1 MILAL
6 DTGNTHI
13 VVGCMEGTDTVHS
26 FRVKTDTGRTEYEYA
41 ALFRQLLSIWDVYPA
56 ELEGAIISSVV
67 PPLTPHLVS
76 AVHMLTGK
84 KPLVVGVGMKTG
96 LNILLEQPSSLGAD
110 MVVGSVAALDLYKPP
125 MIVVDMGT
133 VTKLFALDE
142 KGSYLGG
149 SLFPGLVVSLNSLSN
164 STAQLPMVPLEAPKK
179 AIGTNTVTAMQSGV
193 VFGAAAMIDGIIDR
207 MEEELGGPA
216 TLVATGGNAKFV
228 IPVCRHRFICNDD
241 LLMHGLAVLY
251 KKNKK

>member
-13 VVGCMEGTDTVHS
+13 VVGCMEGTKTLHS

-41 ALFRQLLSIWDVYPA
+41 ALFRQLLSIWDVFPG
-56 ELEGAIISSVV
+56 EIEGAIISSVV
-67 PPLTPHLVS
+67 PQLTAHLSS
-76 AVHMLTGK
+76 AVFMLTGK

-133 VTKLFALDE
+133 VTKLFALDQN
-142 KGSYLGG
+142 GSYLGG
-149 SLFPGLVVSLNSLSN
+149 SLFPGLVVSLNSLSS
-164 STAQLPMVPLEAPKK
+164 STAQLPMVPLEAPKR
-179 AIGTNTVTAMQSGV
+179 AIGNNTVTAMQSGV
-193 VFGAAAMIDGIIDR
+193 VFGAAAMVDGLIDR
-207 MEEELGGPA
+207 MEAELGQPA

-228 IPVCRHRFICNDD
+228 IPSCRHQFIYNDD